1 MLRHLGQVLV
11 HVTAI
16 FTSAVLSHPQVVT
29 AGSNVMLAGMNAFM
43 SQPDLAEKLKR
54 ANQQMSVQEKQEV
67 AVQIG
72 RDLPVLMGGIFYGV
86 FSRNDDNDK
95 KSSIEEEKQDDEN
108 MQVDETCGDEQQG
121 GHVCK

>member
-95 KSSIEEEKQDDEN
+95 KSSIEEEKQDDERYAS
-108 MQVDETCGDEQQG
+108 G
-121 GHVCK
+121 